1 MKKELSAVKS
11 DLAYATIQAPFSGL
25 VSHRFREPG
34 DLVLPG
40 IPILEIESPEKG
52 YRIFVRVPQRK
63 AAYIREGSKAILSE
77 GRRRLSVSVFRV
89 HPAVSENGLATVE
102 LRVAER
108 PFGLPSGAKVGADLV
123 MKTTEKTYVFLAK
136 TEQGDLASVR
146 SVPVMVL
153 GRNGDLVAV
162 SGRLSEGDWVIVAE
176 ESTLLRLHEGMKVQV
191 TEKAK

>member
-1 MKKELSAVKS
+1 M
-11 DLAYATIQAPFSGL
+11 DLGINGKRALVCASSRGL
-25 VSHRFREPG
+25 
-34 DLVLPG
+34 
-40 IPILEIESPEKG
+40 
-52 YRIFVRVPQRK
+52 
-63 AAYIREGSKAILSE
+63 
-77 GRRRLSVSVFRV
+77 
-89 HPAVSENGLATVE
+89 GLGCARA
-102 LRVAER
+102 LAEA
-108 PFGLPSGAKVGADLV
+108 GVDLV